1 MGEIAYSWPE
11 MQQLTDN
18 MGQRVI
24 AIHNHNEQLGSEI
37 NKLTGTWEGVTSEDM
52 HKAFTKLGGNID
64 DLRQTIFNLM
74 KQVDQGSQEMKAME
88 GQLASG
94 WAV

>member
-1 MGEIAYSWPE
+1 MGEIAYSWAE

-18 MGQRVI
+18 MGARVI
-24 AIHNHNEQLGSEI
+24 AIHQNNEDLGNEI
-37 NKLTGTWEGVTSEDM
+37 KKLKGSWEGVTSDQM
-52 HKAFTKLGGNID
+52 HQAFTKLGGNID
-64 DLRQTIFNLM
+64 DLRQTIYNLM
-74 KQVDQGSQEMKAME
+74 TQVDQGSQQMKAME